1 MSDDLL
7 KDLLPAL
14 GIAAFERREDGSFA
28 ALAAPPPWFATLTS
42 DATFPFLG
50 HILEE
55 AGQFWARGKPGR
67 ADYGPAAE
75 VDASGREF
83 HYIVSALIVGKA
95 SLLVFQLDTGSDRL
109 REVLQK
115 VRDQELAGETTLSAR
130 AALSRVQRE
139 VRERGEEMHEQ
150 LRRLLGTAPNDE
162 QFRIWQSLS
171 ARCDELMERVDK
183 LTRV

>member
-1 MSDDLL
+1 MSDELL
-7 KDLLPAL
+7 KSLLPAL
-14 GIAAFERREDGSFA
+14 GMAAFERREDGSFA
-28 ALAAPPPWFATLTS
+28 ALAPPPAWFARLTS

-55 AGQFWARGKPGR
+55 AAQFWTRGASGR
-67 ADYGPAAE
+67 ADFGPAAE

-83 HYIVSALIVGKA
+83 HYIVSALVVGKT
-95 SLLVFQLDTGSDRL
+95 SILVFQLDTGSDRL

-115 VRDQELAGETTLSAR
+115 VRDNELGRETTLRAR
-130 AALSRVQRE
+130 AALSSVQRE

-162 QFRIWQSLS
+162 QFKIWQGLS
-171 ARCDELMERVDK
+171 AQCDELMARVDK
-183 LTRV
+183 LARS